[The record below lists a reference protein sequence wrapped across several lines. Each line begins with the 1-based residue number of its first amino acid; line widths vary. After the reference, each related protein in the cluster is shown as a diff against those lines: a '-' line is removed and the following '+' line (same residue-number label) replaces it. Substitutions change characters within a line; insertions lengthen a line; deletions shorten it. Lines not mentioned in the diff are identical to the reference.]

1 MACNTRRYAGNV
13 VGLPMI
19 VRMGG
24 NDTTVPPVNLVRP
37 ECGYSVV
44 CGSVCVARCGALCMA
59 MRLWVD
65 ACASCVS
72 DSDASA
78 FPSSYVLRD
87 WWTSTVA
94 TSAGLQSGQSRCL
107 RCQES
112 HIGYECFHC

>member
-44 CGSVCVARCGALCMA
+44 CGSVCGPVWRAVYGYAAVGRC
-59 MRLWVD
+59 V
-65 ACASCVS
+65 CV
-72 DSDASA
+72 
-78 FPSSYVLRD
+78 V
-87 WWTSTVA
+87 
-94 TSAGLQSGQSRCL
+94 C
-107 RCQES
+107 
-112 HIGYECFHC
+112 